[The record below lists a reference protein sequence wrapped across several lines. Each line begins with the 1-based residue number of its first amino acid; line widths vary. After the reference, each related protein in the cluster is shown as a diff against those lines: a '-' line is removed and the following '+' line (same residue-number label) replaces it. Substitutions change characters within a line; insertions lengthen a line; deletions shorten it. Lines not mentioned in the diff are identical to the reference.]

1 MILNKVIRIVFK
13 NLLINYLN
21 NILWQGDGGS
31 PLMCPYKDDP
41 DHLVQVGIVA
51 WGINCGLADI
61 PAAYVNVAGFV
72 YWIKNEIEKRGY

>member
-1 MILNKVIRIVFK
+1 
-13 NLLINYLN
+13 
-21 NILWQGDGGS
+21 LWQGDGGS